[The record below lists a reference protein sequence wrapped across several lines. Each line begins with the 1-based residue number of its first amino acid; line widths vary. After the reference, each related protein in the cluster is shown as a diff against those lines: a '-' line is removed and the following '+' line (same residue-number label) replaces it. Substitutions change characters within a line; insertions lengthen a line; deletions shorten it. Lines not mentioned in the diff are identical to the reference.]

1 MNPQDARYAKTHE
14 WARPQQGSDIV
25 TVGITE
31 FAVHELGDIVFVEL
45 PQVGAKVTAGAPFGV
60 IESAKAAVDLNS
72 PVSGQVT
79 EVNAAVTQDFDLLKD
94 AYGQGWMIKV
104 KAGAGAPAEL
114 AKLMAAQ
121 QYEIFLQGQAHKH

>member
-31 FAVHELGDIVFVEL
+31 FAADELGDIVYIEL
-45 PQVGAKVTAGAPFGV
+45 PAVGAKVSAGAAFGV

-72 PVSGQVT
+72 PLSGQVV
-79 EVNAAVTQDFDLLKD
+79 EVNAALAQNFDDLSQDP
-94 AYGQGWMIKV
+94 YGKGWMMKV
-104 KAGAGAPAEL
+104 KASNPAEL
-114 AKLMAAQ
+114 SALLSAAQ
-121 QYEIFLQGQAHKH
+121 YEEVLKQEPHH